1 MNKPTIQIDCAPDGS
16 VTIEGK
22 DFTGADCEKATRF
35 LEEGLGITPGNGGG
49 ELWVGRAVGD
59 SEHSAAGDAL
69 HRQRLLQDGGGLL
82 AV

>member
-35 LEEGLGITPGNGGG
+35 LEEGLGTVATRHKKPEFYARNATRNQQQIGG
-49 ELWVGRAVGD
+49 A
-59 SEHSAAGDAL
+59 S
-69 HRQRLLQDGGGLL
+69 
-82 AV
+82 

>member
-35 LEEGLGITPGNGGG
+35 LEEGLGTVAARHKKPEFYARNATRNQQQIGGT
-49 ELWVGRAVGD
+49 
-59 SEHSAAGDAL
+59 S
-69 HRQRLLQDGGGLL
+69 
-82 AV
+82 